1 MTIQTYRNKELETLV
16 KSKSARRIDPRL
28 QKRVLRLLDAL
39 NSIEK
44 LNDLDIRG
52 IQWHRLGGAMEGR
65 TALHVNGPW
74 RITFRWHEGNAYEV
88 DLEQYH

>member
-1 MTIQTYRNKELETLV
+1 MTIQSFKNRELETLF
-16 KSKSARRIDPRL
+16 KSGSARRIDARL

-52 IQWHRLGGAMEGR
+52 VQWHRLTGAMEGR
-65 TALHVNGPW
+65 TVLHVNGPW
-74 RITFRWHEGNAYEV
+74 RITFRWFGGQAHEV